1 MARAV
6 KRNYKKEYGKF
17 QSSKKSKK
25 DRVAR
30 NKSRRKAMKGGLVKK
45 GDGMDVHHPKG
56 LYSKTVTI
64 ITASKNRGKKE
75 KSRLKGSKR
84 K

>member
-1 MARAV
+1 
-6 KRNYKKEYGKF
+6 
-17 QSSKKSKK
+17 
-25 DRVAR
+25 
-30 NKSRRKAMKGGLVKK
+30 MKGGLVKK